1 MMLLVKNR
9 LARAG
14 NDIQQ
19 IVSFG
24 TVEGLSRALNWS
36 TMALLPLLL
45 RSTEEYGRVGL
56 LVAIEMLVAN
66 VSLMGMNRAVL
77 RFYANDES
85 PGTLLRSIL
94 TIWAA
99 LAWLP
104 LAGVLLLR
112 FTGRE
117 AVFGIPLVP
126 HLLLLSLI
134 VAIFNLNFLC
144 ISIGRAQRNL
154 AIFLRFRLCY
164 VGLKFVCVLLMAR
177 LLGHSLSYVFGVG
190 VSVLAMLIFIVP
202 FLCSRVGGRSD
213 RAVVGRLLIFGWP
226 FVFHV
231 ISGNILSYFS
241 RFFLQVYSTAEDV
254 GVFTFAFTLG
264 SSLFIVYATLNT
276 YFEPRIYSHAD
287 DKPRSERWLGY
298 YTKICVALAAAGGA
312 ILLLLYPYLLSYLPA
327 DYARARPIIAM
338 IMATV
343 LVQPLY
349 LEGNYR
355 LTVYQKTHHI
365 ALSSLLA
372 AGLNVTFNFLLIPS
386 YGIWGA
392 AIVLY
397 VSSFFRSVYILAISM
412 RAGAI
417 PWRQQRGLPVYV
429 VCAIGSLSVVL
440 ANQTGSAIVI
450 LLMVSLAV
458 SGLLVK
464 SFVRHGE
471 RSR

>member
-1 MMLLVKNR
+1 MIFPGKQKLVHV
-9 LARAG
+9 G
-14 NDIQQ
+14 SSIQQ

-24 TVEGLSRALNWS
+24 TVEGLARALNWS

-45 RSTEEYGRVGL
+45 GSSEEYGRVGL
-56 LVAIEMLVAN
+56 LVAIEMLASN
-66 VSLMGMNRAVL
+66 ISLMGMNRAVL
-77 RFYANDES
+77 RFYAKDES

-94 TIWAA
+94 TIWAG

-104 LAGVLLLR
+104 LAVVLLLR
-112 FTGRE
+112 FAGRE
-117 AVFGIPLVP
+117 TVFGIPLAP
-126 HLLLLSLI
+126 HLLVLSLA
-134 VAIFNLNFLC
+134 VAIFNLNLLC

-164 VGLKFVCVLLMAR
+164 VALRFVLVLLIAR

-202 FLCSRVGGRSD
+202 FLCSRADARSD

-241 RFFLQVYSTAEDV
+241 RFFLQAYSTTKDV

-264 SSLFIVYATLNT
+264 SSLYIVYATLNT

-298 YTKICVALAAAGGA
+298 YTKICVAFAAAGGA
-312 ILLLLYPYLLSYLPA
+312 ILLLVYPYFLSYLPA
-327 DYARARPIIAM
+327 DYARARPIIAV

-343 LVQPLY
+343 LLQPLY

-355 LTVYQKTHHI
+355 LTVHQKTHHI
-365 ALSSLLA
+365 ASSSLLA
-372 AGLNVTFNFLLIPS
+372 AGLNVALNFLLIPP
-386 YGIWGA
+386 YGIRGA

-397 VSSFFRSVYILAISM
+397 VSSFFRSAYILVISM
-412 RAGAI
+412 HAGSI
-417 PWRQQRGLPVYV
+417 PWRQHRGLPVYGVCV
-429 VCAIGSLSVVL
+429 VGSLSVVL
-440 ANQTGSAIVI
+440 ANRTGFAIPT
-450 LLMVSLAV
+450 LMMVCLTV
-458 SGLLVK
+458 SGLLVR
-464 SFVRHGE
+464 SFVAHGE